1 MKKGKI
7 FSGFIAICLV
17 ISLFAPHLAFPSAAQ
32 TAPLVI
38 SMETDGVGD
47 IINVLS
53 SEVIKGDINGDG
65 RVNLK
70 DIALLKQYICGYEIS
85 AVRQAMDVNADGRVN
100 LKDYLS
106 VKLMLSGKQSIEGLG
121 NTVLEK
127 STGSEENAVLLTV
140 AGEGGDAFFDIDM
153 SAVDA
158 EPYGYC
164 AVVWKNAE
172 KAEIGFVDSG
182 YSTEKCDAVTSGGTG
197 EYTYILF
204 ALPENRASLKSIEV
218 IYDGTPV
225 AGDTLFLDSV
235 IFSET
240 EAETAAAA
248 EERIDLRRATEKDS
262 YVTVSFDTP
271 EAVALFGETGNLS
284 LTSENGYV
292 SMTSVGAE
300 SSYGVLSLEN
310 FGICADDYKY
320 LVYTVML
327 PASDGSSLPTGKI
340 TFYAGD
346 TVRETADGTDG
357 GESAE
362 YSLEYSLLADG
373 IFHSYVIDMTDADF
387 WSGNVHE
394 LKIDSFTAP
403 RNGAVCGLKSV
414 IFCNSYE
421 AARKVCQG
429 RAYEAS
435 DSRLLYDYGLYS
447 QGNMQMAYRYFIP
460 ENYASGEDYPLLTI
474 LHGAS
479 FRGLDGVCQLYAGFP
494 LLLDSTDDTAR
505 SSIIF
510 APQCPEEYRWVE
522 ADWTLGR
529 YSVKNV
535 PESEPIKA
543 VLDMLERLSERFS
556 ADRDRFYIT
565 GYSMG
570 GYGTWDLLSRHGEL
584 FAAGMPLC
592 GGGDTSAGAALAD
605 IPIRAFHG
613 TADTTVPTLGSENMY
628 KSILRAGGTKI
639 TYTALEGMGHNV
651 WDTVYADEE
660 NMQWL
665 FSHRL
670 SDRTE

>member
-1 MKKGKI
+1 MKIGRL
-7 FSGFIAICLV
+7 FSGFVALCLV
-17 ISLFAPHLAFPSAAQ
+17 ISLFAPHLAFSSAAQ
-32 TAPLVI
+32 TAPLII
-38 SMETDGVGD
+38 SMETDGAED
-47 IINVLS
+47 IISVLS

-65 RVNLK
+65 RVSLK
-70 DIALLKQYICGYEIS
+70 DIALLKQYICGYEIG
-85 AVRQAMDVNADGRVN
+85 AVRQAMDVDADGRVN

-106 VKLMLSGKQSIEGLG
+106 VKLMLCGKQSTEGQG

-127 STGSEENAVLLTV
+127 CISSEENAVLLTV

-153 SAVDA
+153 SSADT

-172 KAEIGFVDSG
+172 KAEVGFVDSG
-182 YSTEKCDAVTSGGTG
+182 YSTKKCDAVTSGGTG

-204 ALPENRASLKSIEV
+204 ALPENRNSLKFIQV
-218 IYDGTPV
+218 IYDGTPA

-235 IFSET
+235 IFSAT
-240 EAETAAAA
+240 EEETAAAA
-248 EERIDLRRATEKDS
+248 QERIGLRSVSGKDS
-262 YVTVSFDTP
+262 YVTVSLDTP
-271 EAVALFGETGNLS
+271 EAVALFGETGNLN

-300 SSYGVLSLEN
+300 GSYGVLNLDG
-310 FGICADDYKY
+310 FGISADDYNY

-327 PASDGSSLPTGKI
+327 PASDGSPLPTGRI

-346 TVRETADGTDG
+346 AVREPENGTAG
-357 GESAE
+357 GASPE

-387 WSGNVHE
+387 WSGNVHG
-394 LKIDSFTAP
+394 LKIDSFSAP

-414 IFCNSYE
+414 VFCNSYG
-421 AARKVCQG
+421 AARKVCEG
-429 RAYEAS
+429 RAYEVS
-435 DSRLLYDYGLYS
+435 DSRLLYDYGLYR
-447 QGNMQMAYRYFIP
+447 QGSMQMAYRYYIP
-460 ENYASGEDYPLLTI
+460 ENYVSGEDYPLLTI

-505 SSIIF
+505 SSIVF

-522 ADWTLGR
+522 SDWTLGR
-529 YSVKNV
+529 YSIKNV
-535 PESEPIKA
+535 PESEPVKA

-556 ADRDRFYIT
+556 TDRDRFYVT